1 MPDNP
6 LARLMSP
13 RSIVVAGAS
22 NNFTKMGSV
31 QALNLINGGY
41 DGEVF
46 FLHPT
51 DDEVLGHPAYRDPA
65 DLPIAP
71 DLALLVT
78 PTKVTPGILD
88 GLGQR
93 GVRLAVVITAG
104 FGEVGDGG
112 KALEKEL
119 LAAADRHG
127 MRFLGPNCMGIINTA
142 IGLNVTFFPYH
153 DRPGNLGLI
162 SQSGTYVT
170 QTLPYLEELGIRY
183 SQAISVGNASNI
195 DVVDCLDHLG
205 DDAETHAIAIYI
217 EGVKRGREFLET
229 ARRVSAKK
237 PIVALYVGGT
247 EAGSR
252 SCMSHTASMG
262 APDALFEG
270 VFEQAGIIR
279 AATIE
284 DLYGWGHT
292 FASMP
297 PPKGNR
303 MAILTH
309 SGGPATSMADA
320 CERAGLKVP
329 VFSNALQARIRALIE
344 PTASA
349 RNPVDL
355 TFSRDYHTFILRLPE
370 LLFASDEVD
379 GILMHGVMDTC
390 FSQHLYDLVSDRVS
404 LTKEEFIEASK
415 FDLTRLLELPA
426 ESGKP
431 LVTANFLSDDHAA
444 QVFRDNDIPLFKGPE
459 RAVEAMGAL
468 YRYGAFR
475 RRVEG
480 GTPTPGEDGGTDV
493 PGVPET
499 ITTAEGVMDEYESM
513 RLLERYGVPVADERR
528 AEGLQ
533 EALAAAREIGYPV
546 VLKGLAP
553 GVAHKTEAGL
563 VHAGV
568 RSDAELEV
576 AWQAIEERVPGCACI
591 VAVMLAG
598 ERELVVGMTR
608 FPGFGPCL
616 MLGIGGLFTEAIRDV
631 TFRCAPVTIE
641 EAMAMPDSLGLR
653 KLFDAR
659 RGEPEVDRAGLACT
673 IRGVGRLALEHP
685 EIAEIDINPMIVTV
699 DGKPV
704 AADALVVLTGPSR
717 DKEERQ

>member
-13 RSIVVAGAS
+13 RSVVVAGAS

-31 QALNLINGGY
+31 QALNLIHGGY
-41 DGEVF
+41 DGDVF

-78 PTKVTPGILD
+78 PTKVTPGIID
-88 GLGQR
+88 GLGRR
-93 GVRLAVVITAG
+93 GVRLAVIITAG
-104 FGEVGDGG
+104 FGEVGDEG

-142 IGLNVTFFPYH
+142 IGLNVTFFPYR
-153 DRPGNLGLI
+153 DRPGHLGLI

-205 DDAETHAIAIYI
+205 DDPDTHAIAIYV
-217 EGVKRGREFLET
+217 EGIKRGREFIET

-262 APDALFEG
+262 APDALFGG

-279 AATIE
+279 ASTIE
-284 DLYGWGHT
+284 DLYGWGHA

-297 PPKGNR
+297 SPRGDR

-329 VFSNALQARIRALIE
+329 VFSDALQAKIRALIE
-344 PTASA
+344 PTGSA

-355 TFSRDYHTFILRLPE
+355 TFSRDYHTFVLRLPE
-370 LLFASDEVD
+370 ILFASDEVD
-379 GILMHGVMDTC
+379 GVLMHGVMDTG
-390 FSQHLYDLVSDRVS
+390 FAKHFYDLVSDKVS
-404 LTKEEFIEASK
+404 LTKEEFVEASE
-415 FDLTRLLELPA
+415 FDLTRLLELPT

-431 LVTANFLSDDHAA
+431 LVAANFLSDDHAA
-444 QVFRDNDIPLFKGPE
+444 GVFRDNDIPLFKGPE

-468 YRYGAFR
+468 FRYGKAR
-475 RRVEG
+475 RAAGG
-480 GTPTPGEDGGTDV
+480 GTAPADETAEAV
-493 PGVPET
+493 AAGVSES
-499 ITTAEGVMDEYESM
+499 ITAAEGVLDEYESM
-513 RLLERYGVPVADERR
+513 KLLERYGVPVALERR
-528 AEGLQ
+528 VAEME

-563 VHAGV
+563 VHADV
-568 RSDAELEV
+568 RSDSELEA
-576 AWQAIEERVPGCACI
+576 AWHAIEENAPGCARI
-591 VAVMLAG
+591 VAAMLAG
-598 ERELVVGMTR
+598 SRELVVGMAR
-608 FPGFGPCL
+608 FPGFGACV

-653 KLFDAR
+653 NLFDAR
-659 RGEPEVDRAGLACT
+659 RGEAEVDRAVLART
-673 IRGVGRLALEHP
+673 IRSVGRLALEHP
-685 EIAEIDINPMIVTV
+685 EIAEIDINPLIVTK
-699 DGKPV
+699 DGNPV
-704 AADALVVLTGPSR
+704 AADALVVLTGRSG
-717 DKEERQ
+717 K